1 MWLFR
6 KGRSADEEEMH
17 NQIEVRVRDVCRKA
31 SAGGRA
37 NLEEFKE
44 FINLIKKELT
54 PSKESFIEAVVDA
67 AKVIIKDDALD
78 APSKFYSLLV

>member
-1 MWLFR
+1 MKKKCTIRL
-6 KGRSADEEEMH
+6 RSESETCVA
-17 NQIEVRVRDVCRKA
+17 KL

-37 NLEEFKE
+37 NLEEYKE
-44 FINLIKKELT
+44 FINLIKKELA